1 MFNTSE
7 STATGRR
14 GSFALKLGALVAASS
29 LMFAGGVAVASS
41 VYAAPNDNANG
52 QGQDKPDNPNKPDKG
67 GDNGGDNGNAGGNR
81 WQPEPGRQDPQ

>member
-52 QGQDKPDNPNKPDKG
+52 QGQAGQGPDNAQNKA
-67 GDNGGDNGNAGGNR
+67 DNGPAERQQRRRGR
-81 WQPEPGRQDPQ
+81 WR